1 MKFTFYFKLNKYERL
16 CDIYKLK
23 YFENLN
29 EFEIFKNIMK
39 LTNLY
44 QLEIFSDIYN
54 EFERIWNIQK
64 FSILTNLK
72 EYEILLHQFEI
83 LLKIKFTWNIK
94 FLSIWISNYVDIL
107 VLDDEFLKLYKLYD
121 YYQNRHETKI
131 YKKFTIR

>member
-54 EFERIWNIQK
+54 EFERI
-64 FSILTNLK
+64 
-72 EYEILLHQFEI
+72 
-83 LLKIKFTWNIK
+83 
-94 FLSIWISNYVDIL
+94 
-107 VLDDEFLKLYKLYD
+107 
-121 YYQNRHETKI
+121 
-131 YKKFTIR
+131 